1 MRILRSVKF
10 YVGDADGSGGKLASL
25 LGERRNVSGVVLR
38 VGNSRLPHESLARK
52 TLDFV
57 LRPRAVSIV
66 GKLCQVVHGHNAE
79 LADFFE
85 CVNLGIPE
93 ASIPCSGPYTWFGF
107 VGLGFA
113 PSRACARKNPIKR
126 FSTNVTM
133 LQGVERAIRQGQ
145 VSGDVVDCRGRVPR
159 HE

>member
-1 MRILRSVKF
+1 M
-10 YVGDADGSGGKLASL
+10 
-25 LGERRNVSGVVLR
+25 SGVVLR

-85 CVNLGIPE
+85 CVNLGIPKRVFLVPVRILG
-93 ASIPCSGPYTWFGF
+93 SDSSG
-107 VGLGFA
+107 
-113 PSRACARKNPIKR
+113 
-126 FSTNVTM
+126 
-133 LQGVERAIRQGQ
+133 
-145 VSGDVVDCRGRVPR
+145 
-159 HE
+159 

>member
-1 MRILRSVKF
+1 
-10 YVGDADGSGGKLASL
+10 
-25 LGERRNVSGVVLR
+25 VSGVVLR

-113 PSRACARKNPIKR
+113 PSRASGGRSRLDRSWLSRSGKTAEDIVAEFPNFPLRKN
-126 FSTNVTM
+126 SV
-133 LQGVERAIRQGQ
+133 QIR
-145 VSGDVVDCRGRVPR
+145 SLTDPR
-159 HE
+159 NKPSARPL